1 MTSTTASVVSI
12 TQNLPDVKMGARRI
26 SFSVDLGEV
35 GFRRFLSNLPHGQ
48 AHHYEEQA
56 RALKTNAVEVMM
68 PAECADT
75 FDLSN
80 PVKAIEEMSA
90 ISRHH
95 HINTTTYILDNVAK
109 AVQAAMD
116 KAV

>member
-12 TQNLPDVKMGARRI
+12 TQNLPDAQMGGRRI
-26 SFSVDLGEV
+26 GFSVNLGEV
-35 GFRRFLSNLPHGQ
+35 GFRRFLSNLPSGQ
-48 AHHYEEQA
+48 AHHYEEQS
-56 RALKTNAVEVMM
+56 RALNTHAVEIML
-68 PAECADT
+68 PSECADT

-80 PVKAIEEMSA
+80 PIQAIEEMSA

-109 AVQAAMD
+109 AVHAVLD

>member
-12 TQNLPDVKMGARRI
+12 TQNLPDVKMGNSRVG
-26 SFSVDLGEV
+26 FSVNLGEV
-35 GFRRFLSNLPHGQ
+35 GFRRFLSNLPDGQ

-56 RALKTNAVEVMM
+56 RVRNENSVEVMM

-75 FDLSN
+75 FDLSD

-90 ISRHH
+90 ISRHY
-95 HINTTTYILDNVAK
+95 HINTTTYILDKVAG
-109 AVQAAMD
+109 AVHVVLDQ
-116 KAV
+116 VG

>member
-1 MTSTTASVVSI
+1 MTSATASVVSI
-12 TQNLPDVKMGARRI
+12 TQNLPDEKMGKRRI
-26 SFSVDLGEV
+26 SFSVNLGEV

-48 AHHYEEQA
+48 AHHYEEQS
-56 RALKTNAVEVMM
+56 RALNTHSVEVML
-68 PAECADT
+68 PVECADS

-80 PVKAIEEMSA
+80 PVQTIEEMSA

-109 AVQAAMD
+109 AVHAVLD

>member
-1 MTSTTASVVSI
+1 MTSTTASAVSI
-12 TQNLPDVKMGARRI
+12 TQNLPDIRMGVSRV

-35 GFRRFLSNLPHGQ
+35 GFRRFLGNLPHGQ

-56 RALKTNAVEVMM
+56 RALKTNAVEVML
-68 PAECADT
+68 PVECADT
-75 FDLSN
+75 FDLSD
-80 PVKAIEEMSA
+80 PLKTIEEMGA

-109 AVQAAMD
+109 AVHAVLDQA
-116 KAV
+116 V